1 MAGSMNEELQ
11 SKKIVSLAE
20 AYYDKYR
27 AQMDLLGKSVLAKVK
42 KGVSEFDVY
51 ALGKQL
57 ESFDAYRQLCEENG
71 NVNLL
76 GQIPNVAYDVITAV
90 HGASILPIVA
100 SVQPI
105 DEERGTVYFRQVR
118 TTSVKGSQGSAP
130 SVVVDPRSNI
140 VTPSGY
146 SSNHLD
152 GEAATVTIAAQ
163 VAYSFTLAAFPIR
176 SETLS
181 FTVSALPN
189 VLAKDIGN
197 GQIYGIGLSGTV
209 NYLTGQVN
217 LLFAAD
223 PGAGKTVF
231 ASYQQNYE
239 LAADLPKIDSFFASS
254 PIHARV
260 YALKSNIGM
269 LQSFGMR
276 KRFGLTA
283 EDEMAKELVQEINRE
298 IGGDMVRKLRAVA
311 VGSTT
316 YNDTPPNPSISVFE
330 HRQTYKYKLADAE
343 STLLGNAGRG
353 TIALLIVGRQHAALI
368 GTLPGFVKMTDG
380 NSLGSHV
387 YGTLDGITVIRV
399 MEANVLG
406 SNEGI
411 ALWKGATPFEAA
423 AVYSPYM
430 PLTVTGTLPEA
441 PNPLLQMRAAAVW
454 AGVEAVVPNYATKFD
469 IIP

>member
-1 MAGSMNEELQ
+1 MSLNEELQ
-11 SKKIVSLAE
+11 SKKIASLAE
-20 AYYDKYR
+20 AMYDKYR
-27 AQMDLLGKSVLAKVK
+27 AQMDLLSKSTLAKVRN
-42 KGVSEFDVY
+42 GISEFDVY

-76 GQIPNVAYDVITAV
+76 GTIPNVAYDVITAV

-118 TTSVKGSQGSAP
+118 TTTTKGSQSGT
-130 SVVVDPRSNI
+130 SVVIDPRTNV
-140 VTPSGY
+140 VTPTGY
-146 SSNHLD
+146 ANALS
-152 GEAATVTIAAQ
+152 EAEVGATTVGAQ
-163 VAYSFTLAAFPIR
+163 VAYSFTLAHFPIK
-176 SETLS
+176 SESLNIS
-181 FTVSALPN
+181 VSALPGII
-189 VLAKDIGN
+189 AKDVGG
-197 GQIYGIGLSGTV
+197 GQLFGIGLSGTV
-209 NYLTGQVN
+209 NYLTGAVV
-217 LLFAAD
+217 LTFAAD
-223 PGAGKTVF
+223 PGAGKSILCT
-231 ASYQQNYE
+231 YQQNYE
-239 LAADLPKIDSFFASS
+239 MSADLPKIDSFFASS
-254 PIHARV
+254 PIQARV

-298 IGGDMVRKLRAVA
+298 IGGDMIRKLRAFA

-316 YNDTPPNPSISVFE
+316 YSDVAPAGVSQFE
-330 HRQTYKYKLADAE
+330 HRQTYKYRLADAE

-353 TIALLIVGRQHAALI
+353 NIALLIVGRQHAAII
-368 GTLPGFVKMTDG
+368 GTLPGFVKLNDG

-406 SNEGI
+406 SLEGV

-441 PNPLLQMRAAAVW
+441 PNPLIQMRAAAVW
-454 AGVEAVVPNYATKFD
+454 AGVEAVVPQYATKFD
-469 IIP
+469 VTL